1 MNIFVSR
8 DGQTFGPYSLEQ
20 AKQYLDAGQLLPS
33 DFALMEGQSEW
44 KSLTEILDVQTP
56 VPNPQPAPTSVQA
69 GQSNPKPTTQVEASV
84 ASEAKPKVTPKEGGK
99 KVRKIKG
106 AAQVQ
111 TVYVAQKKGIVS
123 RILSTIMVFTFMMLL
138 AVGGLVGAYFA
149 MPEKLGP
156 IFEKFGLPIDQLLVA
171 SPIGEKEGT
180 PVVSEEPKSAD
191 EISLDADSF
200 QTLRRSGIR
209 ILPIENDKG
218 LQIIAPADP
227 PMEDDELET
236 LMPIAN
242 HVVSLDLPNS
252 KITDVGIN
260 SITKLVNLRKLNL
273 EGSSA
278 ISVSGASKLKS
289 MEKLEHLNLINGKLE
304 DSIVDTLSAIQSL
317 REVYLFNC
325 GISEDAIKRLK
336 SERPKIFVNAG

>member
-1 MNIFVSR
+1 
-8 DGQTFGPYSLEQ
+8 
-20 AKQYLDAGQLLPS
+20 
-33 DFALMEGQSEW
+33 
-44 KSLTEILDVQTP
+44 
-56 VPNPQPAPTSVQA
+56 
-69 GQSNPKPTTQVEASV
+69 
-84 ASEAKPKVTPKEGGK
+84 
-99 KVRKIKG
+99 
-106 AAQVQ
+106 
-111 TVYVAQKKGIVS
+111 
-123 RILSTIMVFTFMMLL
+123 MMLL

-180 PVVSEEPKSAD
+180 PVVTEEPKSAD
-191 EISLDADSF
+191 EISLDAESF
-200 QTLRRSGIR
+200 QTLRQSGIR

-227 PMEDDELET
+227 PMEDNELET
-236 LMPIAN
+236 LIPIAS

-252 KITDVGIN
+252 KITDEGMN

-289 MEKLEHLNLINGKLE
+289 MEKLEHLNLINVKLE

>member
-33 DFALMEGQSEW
+33 DFAVIEGQAEW
-44 KSLTEILDVQTP
+44 KSLTEILGVQTP
-56 VPNPQPAPTSVQA
+56 GPASQPAPVQA
-69 GQSNPKPTTQVEASV
+69 EQSTPQPTTPVETSV
-84 ASEAKPKVTPKEGGK
+84 ASETKPKVTPKEGGK
-99 KVRKIKG
+99 KVRKIKS

-138 AVGGLVGAYFA
+138 AVGGLAGAYFV

-156 IFEKFGLPIDQLLVA
+156 IFEKFGLPVDQLLAA

-180 PVVSEEPKSAD
+180 TPAVTEEPKSAD
-191 EISLDADSF
+191 DISLDPESF
-200 QTLRRSGIR
+200 QTLRQSGIR

-227 PMEDDELET
+227 PMEDNELET

-252 KITDVGIN
+252 KITDEGMN

-289 MEKLEHLNLINGKLE
+289 MEQLEHLNLINVKLE

-325 GISEDAIKRLK
+325 GISEEAIKRLK

>member
-8 DGQTFGPYSLEQ
+8 DGQTFGPYSLSQ

-33 DFALMEGQSEW
+33 DFAVMEGQAEW
-44 KSLTEILDVQTP
+44 KSLTEILDVQNPSP
-56 VPNPQPAPTSVQA
+56 VSQPAPVPVPAAQGTQ
-69 GQSNPKPTTQVEASV
+69 QSTKPVEASV
-84 ASEAKPKVTPKEGGK
+84 ASKANPKVTSKEGGK
-99 KVRKIKG
+99 KVRKIKS
-106 AAQVQ
+106 AAKVQ

-123 RILSTIMVFTFMMLL
+123 RILSTIMVFTFMLLL

-149 MPEKLGP
+149 MPSKLGP
-156 IFEKFGLPIDQLLVA
+156 VFEKFGLPLDQLLA
-171 SPIGEKEGT
+171 ATSQGEKEGASAVT
-180 PVVSEEPKSAD
+180 EGPKSAD
-191 EISLDADSF
+191 DISLDSESF
-200 QTLRRSGIR
+200 QTLRQSGIR
-209 ILPIENDKG
+209 ILPIENEKG
-218 LQIIAPADP
+218 LQILAPADP
-227 PMEDDELET
+227 PMEDNELDT
-236 LMPIAN
+236 LMPIAS

-252 KITDVGIN
+252 KITDEGMN

-289 MEKLEHLNLINGKLE
+289 MDKLEHLNLINVKLE

>member
-1 MNIFVSR
+1 
-8 DGQTFGPYSLEQ
+8 
-20 AKQYLDAGQLLPS
+20 
-33 DFALMEGQSEW
+33 
-44 KSLTEILDVQTP
+44 
-56 VPNPQPAPTSVQA
+56 
-69 GQSNPKPTTQVEASV
+69 V
-84 ASEAKPKVTPKEGGK
+84 APKEGGK
-99 KVRKIKG
+99 KVRKIKS

-111 TVYVAQKKGIVS
+111 TVYVAQKKGIFS

-138 AVGGLVGAYFA
+138 AVGGLAGAYFV

-156 IFEKFGLPIDQLLVA
+156 IFEKFGLPVDQLLAA

-180 PVVSEEPKSAD
+180 TPAVTEEPKSAD
-191 EISLDADSF
+191 DISLDPESF
-200 QTLRRSGIR
+200 QTLRQSGIR

-227 PMEDDELET
+227 PMEDNELET

-252 KITDVGIN
+252 KITDEGMN

-289 MEKLEHLNLINGKLE
+289 MEQLEHLNLINVKLE

-325 GISEDAIKRLK
+325 GISEEAIKRLK

>member
-44 KSLTEILDVQTP
+44 KSLTEVLDVQTP

-156 IFEKFGLPIDQLLVA
+156 IFEKFGLPIDQILVA

-200 QTLRRSGIR
+200 QTLRQSGIR

-252 KITDVGIN
+252 KITDEGIN

-289 MEKLEHLNLINGKLE
+289 MEKLEHLNLINVKLE

>member
-138 AVGGLVGAYFA
+138 AVGGLIGAYFA

-289 MEKLEHLNLINGKLE
+289 MEKLEHLNLINVKLE

>member
-200 QTLRRSGIR
+200 QTLRQSGIR

-252 KITDVGIN
+252 KITDEGIN

-278 ISVSGASKLKS
+278 ISVFGASKLKS
-289 MEKLEHLNLINGKLE
+289 MEKLEHLNLINVKLE

-317 REVYLFNC
+317 REVYLLSL
-325 GISEDAIKRLK
+325 IHI
-336 SERPKIFVNAG
+336 

>member
-8 DGQTFGPYSLEQ
+8 DGQTFGPYSLEL
-20 AKQYLDAGQLLPS
+20 AKQYLKAGQLLPS
-33 DFALMEGQSEW
+33 DFAVMEGQAEW
-44 KSLTEILDVQTP
+44 KSLTEILGVQTP
-56 VPNPQPAPTSVQA
+56 APAPQPAPAPV
-69 GQSNPKPTTQVEASV
+69 QVEQGAQQSTNPVDSSV
-84 ASEAKPKVTPKEGGK
+84 GSEANPKVTPKEGGK
-99 KVRKIKG
+99 KVRKIKS
-106 AAQVQ
+106 APQVQ

-123 RILSTIMVFTFMMLL
+123 RILSTIMVFTFMLLL
-138 AVGGLVGAYFA
+138 AVGGIVGAYFA
-149 MPEKLGP
+149 MPGKLGP
-156 IFEKFGLPIDQLLVA
+156 IFEKFGLPIDQLVAA

-180 PVVSEEPKSAD
+180 PAVAEKPKSAD

-200 QTLRRSGIR
+200 QTLRQSGIR

-227 PMEDDELET
+227 PMEDNELKT
-236 LMPIAN
+236 LMPIAS

-252 KITDVGIN
+252 KITDEGVN

-278 ISVSGASKLKS
+278 ISVSGVSKLKS
-289 MEKLEHLNLINGKLE
+289 MEKLEHLNLINVKLE

-325 GISEDAIKRLK
+325 GISEDAVKRLK

>member
-8 DGQTFGPYSLEQ
+8 NGQTFGPYSLEQ

-33 DFALMEGQSEW
+33 DFAVIEGQAEW
-44 KSLTEILDVQTP
+44 KRLTEILVVQTP
-56 VPNPQPAPTSVQA
+56 PTAPQSAPVQA
-69 GQSNPKPTTQVEASV
+69 EQSTIQPTKPVEASV
-84 ASEAKPKVTPKEGGK
+84 ASETKHKVTPKERGK
-99 KVRKIKG
+99 KVRKIKS

-111 TVYVAQKKGIVS
+111 TVYVAQRKGLFY

-138 AVGGLVGAYFA
+138 AVGGLIGAYFA

-156 IFEKFGLPIDQLLVA
+156 IFEKFGLPIDQLVAA

-180 PVVSEEPKSAD
+180 SAVAEGPKSAD
-191 EISLDADSF
+191 DISLDPESF
-200 QTLRRSGIR
+200 QTLRQSGIR

-227 PMEDDELET
+227 PMEDNELET
-236 LMPIAN
+236 LMPIAS

-252 KITDVGIN
+252 KITDEGMN

-278 ISVSGASKLKS
+278 ISISGASKLKS
-289 MEKLEHLNLINGKLE
+289 MEQLEHLNLINIKLE